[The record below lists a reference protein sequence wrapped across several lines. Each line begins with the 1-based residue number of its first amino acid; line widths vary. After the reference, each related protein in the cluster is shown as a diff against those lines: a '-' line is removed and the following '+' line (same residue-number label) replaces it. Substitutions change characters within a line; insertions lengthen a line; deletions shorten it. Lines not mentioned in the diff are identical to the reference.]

1 MIDRYKNR
9 QHAGR
14 ELADSLM
21 QYENQHDAIV
31 LGLPRGG
38 VPVAAEVAQ
47 ALNLPLDIFVVR
59 KLGTPGHE
67 EMAMGAIASGGVRI
81 LSKGLIQALN
91 ISQSQINA
99 TTEKELQELKRRE
112 SAYRDNKAMPEL
124 QNKTV
129 ILIDDGMAT
138 GSTMKAAIQG
148 LRQHNPAKIVVA
160 LPVGSEEACKK
171 IGQIVDELTCL
182 MIPHNFGGVGAWYD
196 RFDQTSDEEVRH
208 LLQQANQRE
217 TLATS

>member
-1 MIDRYKNR
+1 RYKNR

-14 ELADSLM
+14 ELADAVM
-21 QYENQHDAIV
+21 QYENHHNVIV

-112 SAYRDNKAMPEL
+112 SAYRDN
-124 QNKTV
+124 
-129 ILIDDGMAT
+129 
-138 GSTMKAAIQG
+138 
-148 LRQHNPAKIVVA
+148 R
-160 LPVGSEEACKK
+160 
-171 IGQIVDELTCL
+171 
-182 MIPHNFGGVGAWYD
+182 
-196 RFDQTSDEEVRH
+196 
-208 LLQQANQRE
+208 
-217 TLATS
+217 